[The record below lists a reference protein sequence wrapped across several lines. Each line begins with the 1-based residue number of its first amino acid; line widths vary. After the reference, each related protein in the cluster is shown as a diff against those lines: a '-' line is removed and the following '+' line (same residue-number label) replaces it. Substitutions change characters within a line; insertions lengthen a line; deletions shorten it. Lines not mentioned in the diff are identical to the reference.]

1 MTTSASI
8 ELYTQHRGLARMRGA
23 ARYLRQAAAR
33 SSGARG
39 ATSLALAATVAALMV
54 AANTLID
61 SWSDGH
67 LLAAWLVLWGI
78 AFAGMALQ
86 AGPVRKL
93 VSLVLSGTEAWTE
106 AYRRAQEDEKT
117 WNAALHDA
125 RILADLSR
133 AMNGIAVEDMRRYR

>member
-61 SWSDGH
+61 SWSDD
-67 LLAAWLVLWGI
+67 
-78 AFAGMALQ
+78 
-86 AGPVRKL
+86 R
-93 VSLVLSGTEAWTE
+93 SDS
-106 AYRRAQEDEKT
+106 
-117 WNAALHDA
+117 
-125 RILADLSR
+125 
-133 AMNGIAVEDMRRYR
+133 

>member
-1 MTTSASI
+1 
-8 ELYTQHRGLARMRGA
+8 MRGA

-67 LLAAWLVLWGI
+67 LLAAWLVLWVAPLPGI
-78 AFAGMALQ
+78 FVAAG
-86 AGPVRKL
+86 AGLLASWAVAGRLHPRL
-93 VSLVLSGTEAWTE
+93 G
-106 AYRRAQEDEKT
+106 
-117 WNAALHDA
+117 AA
-125 RILADLSR
+125 RPSR
-133 AMNGIAVEDMRRYR
+133 GGVPA

>member
-78 AFAGMALQ
+78 AFAGMALL

-93 VSLVLSGTEAWTE
+93 VSLVLSCTEAWTE

-125 RILADLSR
+125 RILADLPLS
-133 AMNGIAVEDMRRYR
+133 IHL

>member
-1 MTTSASI
+1 MAPLAGRLSDRHPPGLLGGI
-8 ELYTQHRGLARMRGA
+8 GLA
-23 ARYLRQAAAR
+23 
-33 SSGARG
+33 
-39 ATSLALAATVAALMV
+39 
-54 AANTLID
+54 
-61 SWSDGH
+61 
-67 LLAAWLVLWGI
+67 LLG
-78 AFAGMALQ
+78 AGMALL